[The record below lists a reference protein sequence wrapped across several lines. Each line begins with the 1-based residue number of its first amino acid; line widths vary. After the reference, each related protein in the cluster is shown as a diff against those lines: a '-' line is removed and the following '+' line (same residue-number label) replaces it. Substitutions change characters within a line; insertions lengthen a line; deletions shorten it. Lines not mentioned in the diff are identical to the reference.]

1 VIKVIFLLKTTGGIC
16 HDRGADDDGGK
27 RTDPSIPEILDLPP
41 PHTFFTPK
49 IYSGMQKSKILYPIQ
64 GEKSK
69 AS

>member
-1 VIKVIFLLKTTGGIC
+1 MTG
-16 HDRGADDDGGK
+16 GADDDGGK

-41 PHTFFTPK
+41 PHLLHP
-49 IYSGMQKSKILYPIQ
+49 QKSKILDAIQ